1 MNATAEET
9 DEDLQPEKQ
18 PINLDNRNAF
28 IHIIQFAYFKAERSP
43 RPKRPSRPIEIQFV
57 VYIRY
62 IGYNPFY
69 RVSFTLKLVYS
80 WNIFRRLQENEENT
94 TAICDYSGKIDA
106 LIGFAL
112 YNCNADAREP
122 PNTTE
127 SYNDMK
133 YYTED
138 GTEIPVNISDINLR
152 PEAAIASKNLTA
164 QTTNIRTIVNYRNA
178 MVYTN
183 DTESFYIK
191 GQLEEMIE
199 I

>member
-94 TAICDYSGKIDA
+94 TAICDYSGKIDT
-106 LIGFAL
+106 LTGIAL
-112 YNCNADAREP
+112 YNCNADARAP

-127 SYNDMK
+127 SYNDIK
-133 YYTED
+133 FYTEN
-138 GTEIPVNISDINLR
+138 GTEIPVNISDINFSL
-152 PEAAIASKNLTA
+152 EAAIASKNLTA
-164 QTTNIRTIVNYRNA
+164 QTANIRTFVSYRNA